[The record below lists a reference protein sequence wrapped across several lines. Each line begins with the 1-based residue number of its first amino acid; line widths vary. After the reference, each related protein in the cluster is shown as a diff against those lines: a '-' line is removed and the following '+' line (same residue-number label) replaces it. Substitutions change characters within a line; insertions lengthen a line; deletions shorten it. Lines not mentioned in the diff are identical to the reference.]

1 VELDRL
7 ELKHEIIEVAEY
19 KRLKGESE
27 GVLKDTDEN
36 SKWNSFAFIIRGVN
50 NIGII

>member
-7 ELKHEIIEVAEY
+7 ELKHELIEVAEY
-19 KRLKGESE
+19 ERLKGESE
-27 GVLKDTDEN
+27 GVLNYTDEN
-36 SKWNSFAFIIRGVN
+36 AFAFIIRGVN